1 MSQADRAVNL
11 GGQVL
16 STYSTDVRSTSVLYV
31 SVRMLCCIRIVRS
44 RTIRMYDPA
53 LLPSVSC

>member
-44 RTIRMYDPA
+44 TIRMYDPA